1 VVGEFSANSVKILLL
16 NKMHRVPLVI
26 PELTVRNTV
35 NNRGLLRRL
44 FGLLKIVRNSGYNI
58 GIGTGNPG
66 VFQGYPHPYP
76 RKPGGMYSVHGYTS
90 KLTEKPRNSS
100 AGVN

>member
-1 VVGEFSANSVKILLL
+1 MKV
-16 NKMHRVPLVI
+16 
-26 PELTVRNTV
+26 
-35 NNRGLLRRL
+35 
-44 FGLLKIVRNSGYNI
+44 

-76 RKPGGMYSVHGYTS
+76 RKPVPVPRVWVSTGTGTGFAKTRGVYNPCTGMPP
-90 KLTEKPRNSS
+90 KPTEKPRNSS